1 MAAALACLGVGLQ
14 AEAEIVQQR
23 ADQGAADPVALGL
36 QLVGEPAQALAGPA
50 QRRFRIAARGRPDQ
64 GLESRPQLRFG
75 LDRGLPARPR
85 PTQPARR
92 QRALVGQVLEPAPD
106 GARRQAGDLSHCRD
120 AAIAGGLRFGGG
132 PQAAPPLVEKG
143 LQRFVALPDAVAINH
158 PDRGRPASGATES
171 LPGHSG
177 GDQSPRRASG
187 SRSVATKPQSIP
199 QPEARSLPLN
209 HSIRS
214 FADGP
219 LVIFFYGRVRSVRS
233 TNAAAASASASRPNG
248 AITCTPTGMPCAF
261 SRPGTLAQGV
271 PMSVHTRLKR
281 AFPVLPK
288 PSGAAPG
295 AENVRSTSA
304 SLKASRRARR
314 A

>member
-1 MAAALACLGVGLQ
+1 MPAALACFGVGLQ

-50 QRRFRIAARGRPDQ
+50 QRRFRIAARGRLDQ
-64 GLESRPQLRFG
+64 GLESRPQLRIG
-75 LDRGLPARPR
+75 LDRGLAARAR

-158 PDRGRPASGATES
+158 QDRGRPASGATES
-171 LPGHSG
+171 LPGHGG

-199 QPEARSLPLN
+199 QPEARSLPPIP
-209 HSIRS
+209 SIRS

-219 LVIFFYGRVRSVRS
+219 L
-233 TNAAAASASASRPNG
+233 ASASLLASAFRSSSLCSL
-248 AITCTPTGMPCAF
+248 TRFSCACF
-261 SRPGTLAQGV
+261 ACSALAR
-271 PMSVHTRLKR
+271 SWTRN
-281 AFPVLPK
+281 
-288 PSGAAPG
+288 APG
-295 AENVRSTSA
+295 KNWNTYGKS
-304 SLKASRRARR
+304 
-314 A
+314 

>member
-1 MAAALACLGVGLQ
+1 MPYGTARPSSLIKKSCTRTSSGEPFGRHARPAFLKSPTSSFFLVSTEITGSPAASARVTCALMKANCASRSGCRPPSRVLALA
-14 AEAEIVQQR
+14 
-23 ADQGAADPVALGL
+23 L

-50 QRRFRIAARGRPDQ
+50 QRRFRIAARGRLDQ
-64 GLESRPQLRFG
+64 GLESRPQLRIG
-75 LDRGLPARPR
+75 LDRGLAARAR
-85 PTQPARR
+85 PTQPAPRP
-92 QRALVGQVLEPAPD
+92 RALVGQVLEPAPD

-158 PDRGRPASGATES
+158 PDRGRPASGARES
-171 LPGHSG
+171 LPGHG

-219 LVIFFYGRVRSVRS
+219 LGLF
-233 TNAAAASASASRPNG
+233 
-248 AITCTPTGMPCAF
+248 
-261 SRPGTLAQGV
+261 
-271 PMSVHTRLKR
+271 
-281 AFPVLPK
+281 
-288 PSGAAPG
+288 
-295 AENVRSTSA
+295 
-304 SLKASRRARR
+304 
-314 A
+314 

>member
-1 MAAALACLGVGLQ
+1 MVLTDPTQPALVARSSTPYGTARPSSLIEKSCTRTSSGEPFGRHARPAFLKSPTSSFFLVSTEITGSPAASARVTCALMKANCASRSGCAALACLGVGLQ

-23 ADQGAADPVALGL
+23 ADQGAATRWPWACSSSASRRRLLRVQRSGASGSPRAVGSTKASRAGL
-36 QLVGEPAQALAGPA
+36 SCGSVSTEGLRPAPG
-50 QRRFRIAARGRPDQ
+50 RR
-64 GLESRPQLRFG
+64 SRPGGSG
-75 LDRGLPARPR
+75 LWSARS
-85 PTQPARR
+85 
-92 QRALVGQVLEPAPD
+92 EPAPD

-158 PDRGRPASGATES
+158 PDRGRPASG
-171 LPGHSG
+171 PGNRFPAMAAI
-177 GDQSPRRASG
+177 DLLAARG

-219 LVIFFYGRVRSVRS
+219 
-233 TNAAAASASASRPNG
+233 
-248 AITCTPTGMPCAF
+248 
-261 SRPGTLAQGV
+261 
-271 PMSVHTRLKR
+271 
-281 AFPVLPK
+281 
-288 PSGAAPG
+288 
-295 AENVRSTSA
+295 
-304 SLKASRRARR
+304 
-314 A
+314 